1 MNTKAEGHIEAYI
14 EVSIV
19 IPTIQEEQ
27 TKPQMI
33 NTMI

>member
-1 MNTKAEGHIEAYI
+1 
-14 EVSIV
+14 VSIV

-33 NTMI
+33 DTMIWKVIF